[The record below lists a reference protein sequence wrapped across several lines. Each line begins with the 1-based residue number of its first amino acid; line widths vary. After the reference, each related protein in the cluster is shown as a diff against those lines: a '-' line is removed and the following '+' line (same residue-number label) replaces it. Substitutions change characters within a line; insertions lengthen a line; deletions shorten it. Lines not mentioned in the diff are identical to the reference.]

1 VSLKDEVEA
10 LAIAG
15 APKCTLAVLRE
26 NHPDVADEIDECF
39 AAGLSYAGIEMALK
53 NRGYGPDRL
62 VGRATLSRHSR
73 GFCRCRV

>member
-1 VSLKDEVEA
+1 VSLKDEVAA

-26 NHPDVADEIDECF
+26 KAPEVADEIDECF

-53 NRGYGPDRL
+53 NRGYSPDL
-62 VGRATLSRHSR
+62 IVGRATLSRHHR
-73 GFCRCRV
+73 GFCRCPV